1 MYFKRKRLGLIH
13 QFRFNFH
20 CWRLNNSEA
29 EKKQKTLLDPFS
41 YWPGDSQTNIRI
53 LQKPSTPCE
62 IFACSSEHN
71 RQMIAEVL

>member
-29 EKKQKTLLDPFS
+29 EKKQKNLARPILLLA
-41 YWPGDSQTNIRI
+41 WSQTNIRI
-53 LQKPSTPCE
+53 LEKPSTPCE